1 MHNADLPARTGL
13 GSSSSFTVGMCNIF
27 RSLKKMNI
35 SPKYLAEDAIYIEQ
49 KKIKESVGSQDQV
62 FASYGGLNLINFDR
76 NGFKVNKINL
86 SQNKKSQIEN
96 NFILMYTGTRRFAAN
111 IEKDK
116 INKINQNIQFYD
128 QIKLYVDELYKEINS
143 NKNYLNLRLIGEI
156 LDENWRI
163 KKNLSKKVSNNIFND
178 IYKEALKMGVYG
190 GKLLGA
196 GGGGFYLFVA
206 NTNVIKKMKKKF
218 KFFKFI
224 NFKLSFE
231 GSQIISSKFI

>member
-1 MHNADLPARTGL
+1 M
-13 GSSSSFTVGMCNIF
+13 
-27 RSLKKMNI
+27 
-35 SPKYLAEDAIYIEQ
+35 
-49 KKIKESVGSQDQV
+49 
-62 FASYGGLNLINFDR
+62 
-76 NGFKVNKINL
+76 NKINL

-163 KKNLSKKVSNNIFND
+163 KKTSPKKSLIIFSM
-178 IYKEALKMGVYG
+178 I
-190 GKLLGA
+190 
-196 GGGGFYLFVA
+196 F
-206 NTNVIKKMKKKF
+206 IKKH
-218 KFFKFI
+218 
-224 NFKLSFE
+224 
-231 GSQIISSKFI
+231 